1 MSKFA
6 IGRHPL
12 HPMLVSLPI
21 GLFVAAFAFDLVY
34 LATDRDQTWYDAATF
49 AGGFG
54 AASAVVA
61 ALPGLGDYFTLHM
74 GSKSRLVATLHLLTN
89 IVLIGVFAAA
99 FLLMLGNGATAG
111 AELVGLLA
119 LHGAGLALLTLS
131 GWLGGELIYVH
142 QVLFTGPAQHT
153 PDREEPLE
161 EEPIGAGRRMMRR
174 RQPAVQIQ
182 EATRW
187 H

>member
-1 MSKFA
+1 
-6 IGRHPL
+6 
-12 HPMLVSLPI
+12 
-21 GLFVAAFAFDLVY
+21 
-34 LATDRDQTWYDAATF
+34 
-49 AGGFG
+49 
-54 AASAVVA
+54 
-61 ALPGLGDYFTLHM
+61 M

-153 PDREEPLE
+153 PHREEPLA
-161 EEPIGAGRRMMRR
+161 EEPIGAGRRMMR
-174 RQPAVQIQ
+174 
-182 EATRW
+182 
-187 H
+187 